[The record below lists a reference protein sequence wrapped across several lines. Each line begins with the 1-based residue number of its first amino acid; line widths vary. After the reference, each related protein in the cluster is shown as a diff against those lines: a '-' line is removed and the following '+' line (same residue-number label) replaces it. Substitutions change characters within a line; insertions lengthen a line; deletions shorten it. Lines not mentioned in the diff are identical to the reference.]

1 MSVGFVEQQHSIWFR
16 FCGSRDGDES
26 RICAALKGCG
36 LRLQP
41 FERGGESSGVLGF
54 ESIDDELFTI
64 LHSLRTSGR
73 SRVIVVSLKQ
83 VDSSLTWRLLHAG
96 ASEVLV
102 WDDEERV
109 SLQIRRKLERWSTV
123 DRLAGD
129 LIHTQGVV
137 GESSVWRNLIKS
149 VVEAARFSDSPI
161 LLTGESGTG
170 KELLARAVHGVSR
183 EPDRPAARGEPVT
196 VDCGAIVP
204 ELSGSEFFGHERGAF
219 TGALAQRDGAF
230 ALAHGGTLLLD
241 EVGELP
247 LSLQPQLLRAIQEKT
262 YKRVGGNAWQTT
274 NFRLVCATNRDLE
287 ELVRRGAFRLDLF
300 HRIAGIVFRT
310 PPLRERKD
318 DILPLAAYFLSHH
331 LGEEDPKL
339 EPCVRDLLLSRSYAG
354 NVRELRQ
361 LMVRIGSRHVG
372 PGPITAGDIPE
383 EDRPE
388 NAGLGRLGWP
398 DESLTTSITGAIA
411 AGASL
416 REISQ
421 TTAETAIRIAVQS
434 EKGNLGRAAKRLGVT
449 DRALQLRR
457 AAGKSL
463 GSLIV

>member
-1 MSVGFVEQQHSIWFR
+1 MSVGFVEQPAIWFR
-16 FCGSRDGDES
+16 FCGSRDGYES

-41 FERGGESSGVLGF
+41 FERAGECNGVLGF
-54 ESIDDELFTI
+54 ESINDEAFAI
-64 LHSLRTSGR
+64 LHSLRMTGR
-73 SRVIVVSLKQ
+73 SRVIVVSVKQ

-96 ASEVLV
+96 ASEVLA
-102 WDDEERV
+102 WDDEEQV

-129 LIHTQGVV
+129 LIHAHGVV

-170 KELLARAVHGVSR
+170 KELLARAVHAVSR
-183 EPDRPAARGEPVT
+183 ESDRPSARGELVT

-219 TGALAQRDGAF
+219 TGALTQRDGAF

-241 EVGELP
+241 EIGELP

-287 ELVRRGAFRLDLF
+287 ELVRRGSFRLDLF

-318 DILPLAAYFLSHH
+318 DILPLATYFLSHH
-331 LGEEDPKL
+331 LGEEAPGL

-388 NAGLGRLGWP
+388 NVALGRLGWP
-398 DESLTTSITGAIA
+398 DESLTTSIAGAIA

-434 EKGNLGRAAKRLGVT
+434 EKGNLGRAARRLGVT

-457 AAGKSL
+457 AAGKPL